1 AYPEWL
7 PLRSSNAFHVTPRDA
22 TRLAVGWSLVPTRA
36 AATPNSSASTICG
49 YGDFFVR
56 IKPRHEIAGEAA
68 LRNVSLSNGEKISS
82 NSETRNEGSA
92 PPWDFFSRYL
102 HRVRF
107 VFLLSNKR
115 LFNLP

>member
-1 AYPEWL
+1 MPYVDANAPRGSGGASPYRIAL
-7 PLRSSNAFHVTPRDA
+7 PYRIVSPYREPRF
-22 TRLAVGWSLVPTRA
+22 T
-36 AATPNSSASTICG
+36 
-49 YGDFFVR
+49 
-56 IKPRHEIAGEAA
+56 PRHEIAGEAA

-102 HRVRF
+102 HCVRF